1 MINCHVIIVIIVMF
15 VGLQVKAK
23 FDFVGMQQ
31 DDLAFRKG
39 DILEILESE

>member
-1 MINCHVIIVIIVMF
+1 MVF
-15 VGLQVKAK
+15 EGLQVKAK

-39 DILEILESE
+39 DILEILENE